1 MEMAIAIKKM
11 PTTFKTRRN
20 QTGRPGKPS
29 QPIPCTKNWTKTLKG
44 KMKAKFPI
52 IRGIS
57 IFLSII
63 MFRIMPNKA
72 LQSKTVPS

>member
-1 MEMAIAIKKM
+1 MAIAIRKI
-11 PTTFKTRRN
+11 PATFKTRRN

-29 QPIPCTKNWTKTLKG
+29 QPMPCTKNWTMTLKG

-63 MFRIMPNKA
+63 MFRIIPSKA
-72 LQSKTVPS
+72 LKSKTVPN